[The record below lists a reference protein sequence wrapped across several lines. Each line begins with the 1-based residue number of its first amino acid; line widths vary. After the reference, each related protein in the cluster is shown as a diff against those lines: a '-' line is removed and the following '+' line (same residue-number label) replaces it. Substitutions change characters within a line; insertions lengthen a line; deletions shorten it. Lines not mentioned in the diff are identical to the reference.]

1 MLRQWVR
8 RSDAKK
14 LDDVFQLVKRKISV
28 EQDKRKRTKTAM
40 KRPFEIGEGVR
51 TRLTA
56 TERNKLGGKK
66 LADLKSKRFIVL
78 ERQSNTYKL
87 QEENNPTGRVKQ
99 RHFNELEPAPQQV
112 LSWETEESDDQAD
125 NYESSSDSEGEPQ
138 PPRRSTRGRQ
148 PPKRLQVDWHQQQYE
163 QREAMEINDELLD

>member
-1 MLRQWVR
+1 
-8 RSDAKK
+8 DE
-14 LDDVFQLVKRKISV
+14 RK
-28 EQDKRKRTKTAM
+28 KRTKTAM

-78 ERQSNTYKL
+78 ERHGNTYKL
-87 QEENNPTGRVKQ
+87 QEENNPSGRVKQ
-99 RHFNELEPAPQQV
+99 RHFNELEPAPPQV

-148 PPKRLQVDWHQQQYE
+148 PTNVFRLIG
-163 QREAMEINDELLD
+163 INNNTNRAKQWK

>member
-56 TERNKLGGKK
+56 TERNKLGGKR
-66 LADLKSKRFIVL
+66 LADLKSKRFM
-78 ERQSNTYKL
+78 Y
-87 QEENNPTGRVKQ
+87 
-99 RHFNELEPAPQQV
+99 
-112 LSWETEESDDQAD
+112 
-125 NYESSSDSEGEPQ
+125 
-138 PPRRSTRGRQ
+138 
-148 PPKRLQVDWHQQQYE
+148 
-163 QREAMEINDELLD
+163 